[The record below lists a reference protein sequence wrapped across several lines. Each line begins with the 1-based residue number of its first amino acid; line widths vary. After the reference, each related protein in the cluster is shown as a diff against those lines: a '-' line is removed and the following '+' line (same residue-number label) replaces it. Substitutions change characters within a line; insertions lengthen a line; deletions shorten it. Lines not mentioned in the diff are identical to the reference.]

1 MLDSLPVDTGPFRAA
16 VESGEHDAMIATLA
30 EDVRLFSPA
39 VHAPYV
45 GRSQVGAVLGVVFE
59 VFEDF
64 RYTGQL
70 VDGPDEMLRFTARVG
85 NRDIDGVDLIRS
97 DAHGRVTELTVMIRP
112 LSALLAVRDAIS
124 ARLRAD
130 R

>member
-1 MLDSLPVDTGPFRAA
+1 MLDSLPVEASPFRAA
-16 VESGEHDAMIATLA
+16 VESGDHQAMIATLA

-45 GRSQVGAVLGVVFE
+45 GRPQVGALLGIVFE

-64 RYTGQL
+64 GYTSQL
-70 VDGPDEMLRFTARVG
+70 VDGPDEVLRFTARVG
-85 NRDIDGVDLIRS
+85 NRDIEGVDLIHS
-97 DAHGRVTELTVMIRP
+97 DTHGRVTELTVMIRP
-112 LSALLAVRDAIS
+112 LSALLAVRDAID
-124 ARLRAD
+124 ARLGAD